1 MLGANVETAR
11 SVTTKKIYLDTFA
24 FVKIAA
30 DDRMAEAAR
39 KYLVEGGWELVV
51 GTLNLQ
57 EIYSWPSCWS
67 SVATFISSVPFCIA
81 RNSDRIADA
90 ELASYPAAIS
100 LPIGFRSLDHCFSS
114 EELGRAIE
122 HNMRLKIAS
131 FNGLKGSYEQTLQA
145 LIEDRDSFPPASGRR
160 HSPVEKFHFLH
171 KAVFAMLSP
180 RHLPTLR
187 RLLNSQ
193 GPIEIERFR
202 SVYIQALAVFLEYHV
217 QRKPGK
223 PSDVGD
229 ICQLALLPYVDQAV
243 LDNERS
249 DLVIRLNREEAFQ
262 KLLSSCRMSEFV
274 DMINAA

>member
-1 MLGANVETAR
+1 MM
-11 SVTTKKIYLDTFA
+11 TKKIYLDTFA

-30 DDRMAEAAR
+30 DARMAEATR
-39 KYLVEGGWELVV
+39 KYFVEDGWELVV

-81 RNSDRIADA
+81 QNSDRIADA
-90 ELASYPAAIS
+90 ELAGYPDAIP
-100 LPIGFRSLDHCFSS
+100 LPIGFRSLEHGFSS
-114 EELGRAIE
+114 EELRGAIE
-122 HNMRLKIAS
+122 HNMRAKIAS
-131 FNGLKGSYEQTLQA
+131 FNSEFKGSYEQTLQA
-145 LIEDRDSFPPASGRR
+145 LIEDRDSFLPEPSRR
-160 HSPVEKFHFLH
+160 HSPTEKLHFLH

-180 RHLPTLR
+180 RHLPNLR
-187 RLLNSQ
+187 HLLTSQ

-229 ICQLALLPYVDQAV
+229 ICQLALLPYVEQAV
-243 LDNERS
+243 LDNERN
-249 DLVIRLNREEAFQ
+249 DLVMRLNREEAFQ
-262 KLLSSCRMSEFV
+262 KRLSSCRMSEFV
-274 DMINAA
+274 ERINAT